1 MNVYLGANAKA
12 QAICF
17 ALCFAIGLAGGVFA
31 LLFLRKANPLER
43 ALTDIFGSVLITGAF
58 FCAFYFVMQGEPT
71 LYGIAAFILG
81 VALVPLCVRKM
92 RKTLRKSRKTK
103 RRTLNRTSKI
113 FKSLKLR
120 KRKNKTQKN
129 LKNSANCRLI
139 STKKRLSL
147 SNNRLFSQGS
157 FF

>member
-1 MNVYLGANAKA
+1 MNVYLGANVKA

-92 RKTLRKSRKTK
+92 RKALRKK
-103 RRTLNRTSKI
+103 RENK
-113 FKSLKLR
+113 K
-120 KRKNKTQKN
+120 KNTQSDKQN
-129 LKNSANCRLI
+129 LQIAQTAQTEEQNAEKP
-139 STKKRLSL
+139 KK
-147 SNNRLFSQGS
+147 
-157 FF
+157 

>member
-43 ALTDIFGSVLITGAF
+43 ALTDIFGSSLITGAF

-81 VALVPLCVRKM
+81 VALVPLCVRKNAQNLTE
-92 RKTLRKSRKTK
+92 KAGKQKEEHSIGQAKSSNRSNCANGRTK
-103 RRTLNRTSKI
+103 RR
-113 FKSLKLR
+113 
-120 KRKNKTQKN
+120 KT
-129 LKNSANCRLI
+129 
-139 STKKRLSL
+139 
-147 SNNRLFSQGS
+147 
-157 FF
+157 